1 MPRGHRRRQVDI
13 RYTEGAGVRKNR
25 AVADRLVQA
34 LVLVDDLVTARSHME
49 TAGFTVLEGGHHPG
63 RGTANVIVPFGN
75 QYLELLAVVDAREAL
90 ASAQGRPIMTALSTR
105 GRGLA
110 RWSVEPEDIE
120 GTANVRTAR
129 GATVPLLPTGETVR
143 WRAVGV
149 DVSWI
154 EPWRCAF
161 MAWDDPDQYPGRSER
176 THPNGAT
183 GFSRLEVATADRAA
197 LVGWLGGKVPNGVH
211 LSVAAG
217 ARARS
222 GSSSRLRPVRYRLLR
237 SAGSNSREGALTG
250 GLTGPHRGDRP
261 RAPRSYTLV
270 MDDQKPPRLVGD
282 ERETVHG
289 CSNTSGGRSSGRSPE
304 STTMRPDEVLLAVAR
319 PSCGW

>member
-1 MPRGHRRRQVDI
+1 
-13 RYTEGAGVRKNR
+13 
-25 AVADRLVQA
+25 
-34 LVLVDDLVTARSHME
+34 ME

-120 GTANVRTAR
+120 GTATRVGLPVERR
-129 GATVPLLPTGETVR
+129 CRVLPTGETVR

-161 MAWDDPDQYPGRSER
+161 MAWDDPGQHPGRSER

-217 ARARS
+217 AP
-222 GSSSRLRPVRYRLLR
+222 GPIGLFFSSP
-237 SAGSNSREGALTG
+237 AGEIPLT
-250 GLTGPHRGDRP
+250 
-261 RAPRSYTLV
+261 AI
-270 MDDQKPPRLVGD
+270 
-282 ERETVHG
+282 
-289 CSNTSGGRSSGRSPE
+289 GR
-304 STTMRPDEVLLAVAR
+304 
-319 PSCGW
+319 